1 VRSSFVSVVALS
13 LFRYPHWAP
22 SQIQIRSGPEGET
35 LRNEAGE
42 ETSHLQGL
50 FYRTINMLDKGIKP
64 VFVFDG
70 KPPELKKGEV
80 SIGNSSDSCSR
91 RLPMH
96 RFASSPPANGSWV
109 TADLTRFL
117 SLAVLV
123 GTVGQACREARRCRR
138 GTREGQGGGSVPMTQ
153 CDWQM
158 PGSVRA
164 QGVWLTQLND

>member
-1 VRSSFVSVVALS
+1 MLSLCVRSFPLFLFALPLS
-13 LFRYPHWAP
+13 RCSPWSR

-80 SIGNSSDSCSR
+80 SIGAAATVATEHS
-91 RLPMH
+91 H
-96 RFASSPPANGSWV
+96 RFASSPPTNGS
-109 TADLTRFL
+109 
-117 SLAVLV
+117 
-123 GTVGQACREARRCRR
+123 
-138 GTREGQGGGSVPMTQ
+138 
-153 CDWQM
+153 
-158 PGSVRA
+158 
-164 QGVWLTQLND
+164 